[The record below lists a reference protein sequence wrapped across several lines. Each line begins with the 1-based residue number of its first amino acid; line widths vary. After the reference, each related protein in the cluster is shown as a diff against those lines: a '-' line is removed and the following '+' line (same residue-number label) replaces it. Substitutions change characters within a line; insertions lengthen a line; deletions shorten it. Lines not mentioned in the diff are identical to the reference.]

1 MFDVQSSPS
10 NSKPDNE
17 LFPELM
23 TKAPVSKRAP
33 SSLPKPPGRV
43 SGLPLPPSMRKPK
56 LEPVETV
63 EAAELVEDDE
73 VETIDAREMSDARD
87 EMSDDSE
94 TEPLPLAISDEE
106 LIEDAPA
113 AAVSPLD
120 ALMQSKTKPASSRPI
135 LPKYDAELDDGP
147 TIALPSSVVNP
158 PPTSRPPPR
167 SQSVSGPVLARASSA
182 LKSAPLPP
190 IPMPPVS
197 APTASAPTASAPAPR
212 SVSAPPT
219 SARVPTG
226 LLRAG
231 GSAPPPVQAFAPVPA
246 VAVAQPSADSGRLSS
261 IPPVMES
268 LPPPA
273 PKSRSILPWLAAAA
287 AVVLIAGTGIG
298 FAAVKGSALGF
309 GGSSTGSV
317 VVTAAGVGGKAV
329 SGLRVLVDGE
339 EKCSTSPC
347 RIDAARAGTRLI
359 TATAPGYESTAARAV
374 SVEAGGESALHIDLT
389 PVAQTETV
397 AEAPKAEAPKAEEKT
412 EAPAAKIET
421 ADKADKASS
430 APAKVS
436 SAKAAPAVAKPAVE
450 EKPAPAAMGTLN
462 INSIPRANV
471 VLDGRPMGM
480 TPVMGVSVTPGNHT
494 VVFVHPEHG
503 RKVAGANVQAGGTAT
518 VGVRF

>member
-1 MFDVQSSPS
+1 M
-10 NSKPDNE
+10 
-17 LFPELM
+17 
-23 TKAPVSKRAP
+23 
-33 SSLPKPPGRV
+33 
-43 SGLPLPPSMRKPK
+43 
-56 LEPVETV
+56 
-63 EAAELVEDDE
+63 
-73 VETIDAREMSDARD
+73 
-87 EMSDDSE
+87 
-94 TEPLPLAISDEE
+94 
-106 LIEDAPA
+106 
-113 AAVSPLD
+113 
-120 ALMQSKTKPASSRPI
+120 
-135 LPKYDAELDDGP
+135 
-147 TIALPSSVVNP
+147 
-158 PPTSRPPPR
+158 
-167 SQSVSGPVLARASSA
+167 
-182 LKSAPLPP
+182 
-190 IPMPPVS
+190 
-197 APTASAPTASAPAPR
+197 
-212 SVSAPPT
+212 
-219 SARVPTG
+219 
-226 LLRAG
+226 
-231 GSAPPPVQAFAPVPA
+231 
-246 VAVAQPSADSGRLSS
+246 
-261 IPPVMES
+261 
-268 LPPPA
+268 
-273 PKSRSILPWLAAAA
+273 
-287 AVVLIAGTGIG
+287 
-298 FAAVKGSALGF
+298 
-309 GGSSTGSV
+309 
-317 VVTAAGVGGKAV
+317 VTAAGVGGKAV

>member
-23 TKAPVSKRAP
+23 TKAPASKRAP

-56 LEPVETV
+56 LEQVETV

-73 VETIDAREMSDARD
+73 VETIDAREMSD
-87 EMSDDSE
+87 DSE
-94 TEPLPLAISDEE
+94 TEPLPVATSDAE
-106 LIEDAPA
+106 LIEDAPVA
-113 AAVSPLD
+113 APSPLD
-120 ALMQSKTKPASSRPI
+120 ALMQSKPKPASSRPI

-147 TIALPSSVVNP
+147 TVALPSSVVNP
-158 PPTSRPPPR
+158 LPTSRPAPR

-197 APTASAPTASAPAPR
+197 APTASAPTASAPTASAPAPR
-212 SVSAPPT
+212 KVSAPPT

-246 VAVAQPSADSGRLSS
+246 VAVTQPSADSGRLSS

-309 GGSSTGSV
+309 GGGSTGSV

-389 PVAQTETV
+389 PVARTETV
-397 AEAPKAEAPKAEEKT
+397 ADAPKAETPQVEEKT
-412 EAPAAKIET
+412 EAPAAKVET
-421 ADKADKASS
+421 DKADKASS

-436 SAKAAPAVAKPAVE
+436 SAKAAPAVAKAAVE

-494 VVFVHPEHG
+494 VVFVHPEQG